1 MKQTVQFTLDDQQ
14 SAFISDMVKQGRF
27 TEASDVLGAGL
38 KLLEHAEAH
47 RLVRID
53 WLESEIAA
61 GLSSGRSEGWEGIEA
76 LIKEASLSAVR

>member
-14 SAFISDMVKQGRF
+14 SAFISDMVKEGRF
-27 TEASDVLGAGL
+27 AEASDVLGAGL

-53 WLESEIAA
+53 WLETEIAA
-61 GLSSGRSEGWEGIEA
+61 GLASGQSEEWEGVEA
-76 LIKEASLSAVR
+76 LLKEASHLAAR